1 MLRLLRRSRLV
12 PLLLLLAMPGV
23 GGTLVQAGHHC
34 GDKAPWSEHAPGHD
48 AAQHAVHQ
56 HQADA
61 SPGSGAPGHPCEC
74 VGQCDRSAAGM
85 VPLAAVP
92 AIAVVPLETSGRLVA
107 PGWSAPHTRPDRL
120 LPPAIAPPL
129 G

>member
-12 PLLLLLAMPGV
+12 PLLLFLVMPGV

-34 GDKAPWSEHAPGHD
+34 GDEAPWSAAAEHASSPQIGHQ
-48 AAQHAVHQ
+48 QHH
-56 HQADA
+56 DD
-61 SPGSGAPGHPCEC
+61 GSSNPGAPGHPCEC
-74 VGQCDRSAAGM
+74 VGQCDRSVSGTVEPAAPPT
-85 VPLAAVP
+85 VAVLPLV
-92 AIAVVPLETSGRLVA
+92 TSRHRFTTA
-107 PGWSAPHTRPDRL
+107 RSAPLVRPDRL

>member
-12 PLLLLLAMPGV
+12 PLFLFLAMPGV

-34 GDKAPWSEHAPGHD
+34 GDEAPWSASADHASSPQVGHQ
-48 AAQHAVHQ
+48 QHH
-56 HQADA
+56 DD
-61 SPGSGAPGHPCEC
+61 GSSNPGAPGHPCEC
-74 VGQCDRSAAGM
+74 VGQCDRSASGT
-85 VPLAAVP
+85 LAMP
-92 AIAVVPLETSGRLVA
+92 ASPVVVVA
-107 PGWSAPHTRPDRL
+107 SVITTRHQVTTDRSAPPIRPDRL

>member
-12 PLLLLLAMPGV
+12 PLFLFLAMPGV

-34 GDKAPWSEHAPGHD
+34 GDKAPWSVAAGHASSSEAGHPEHHD
-48 AAQHAVHQ
+48 
-56 HQADA
+56 DG
-61 SPGSGAPGHPCEC
+61 SSGSGAPGHPCDC
-74 VGQCDRSAAGM
+74 VGQCDRSTSGM
-85 VPLAAVP
+85 VAPQAPPTVAAAP
-92 AIAVVPLETSGRLVA
+92 VA
-107 PGWSAPHTRPDRL
+107 TTRHQIPSVRSAPPVRPDRL